1 MLIATIAGRLGK
13 DAEHKTVGSS
23 DLCSFSVAAD
33 VGYGDKKQTIWVDV
47 SKWGKGA
54 SGLAGILKKGSAV
67 TVIGELSTREYEGKT
82 YLQCRADNVAIQGTP
97 GGAQGGNSGSQ
108 NTSGGGWSQGR
119 DTGGGGGSY
128 GASDFQD
135 DLDDEVPF

>member
-47 SKWGKGA
+47 SK
-54 SGLAGILKKGSAV
+54 
-67 TVIGELSTREYEGKT
+67 
-82 YLQCRADNVAIQGTP
+82 
-97 GGAQGGNSGSQ
+97 
-108 NTSGGGWSQGR
+108 
-119 DTGGGGGSY
+119 
-128 GASDFQD
+128 
-135 DLDDEVPF
+135 